1 LLATKQEQELQFW
14 YGDIDAAL
22 AVGRVIRALR
32 LSSQPP
38 KAGVPFPSDIA
49 QRLADSTNASL
60 APMDAPD
67 RWAAMLEAAAFAPI
81 RALVKPARKPD
92 VVTDELLATVTRLA
106 PALPQ
111 VAELFEIEVPA
122 KATMPKP
129 LRPSP
134 RPQKGKEQTAER
146 PRRGDKPPK
155 PPKPPKHAKP
165 EATDADAAK
174 PEAQPE
180 PVAEPES
187 VQPDA
192 AVEVQ
197 PESVDVVA
205 EEVPAEAEATP
216 ELEVAAPELEVAA
229 PEPEVAAP
237 EPEVAAP
244 EPVDEPVNEG
254 DPAAAS

>member
-1 LLATKQEQELQFW
+1 
-14 YGDIDAAL
+14 
-22 AVGRVIRALR
+22 
-32 LSSQPP
+32 
-38 KAGVPFPSDIA
+38 
-49 QRLADSTNASL
+49 
-60 APMDAPD
+60 
-67 RWAAMLEAAAFAPI
+67 MLEAAAFAPI

-111 VAELFEIEVPA
+111 VAELFEIEVPT

-216 ELEVAAPELEVAA
+216 ELEVAAPEPEAAAPELEVAA
-229 PEPEVAAP
+229 PEPA
-237 EPEVAAP
+237 VAAP